1 MVWRWSLAKKTGKPK
16 FHLLFPPQKSEVEVK
31 SLNRVWLFVTPW
43 TVAHQAPLSMEF
55 SRQDYWSG
63 FHFLLRGELPDSGIE
78 LRLSALQ
85 ADSSL
90 SEPPETLRKM
100 SNEMGTSTTSQCRG
114 LWQADLDNTGQP
126 FRTDTVEM
134 EWSVGLALLCGP
146 SV

>member
-1 MVWRWSLAKKTGKPK
+1 
-16 FHLLFPPQKSEVEVK
+16 
-31 SLNRVWLFVTPW
+31 
-43 TVAHQAPLSMEF
+43 MEF